1 MKASYRILN
10 VIAVTG
16 LGALLTTHAMAQ
28 DAVAGKQ
35 VFGQCSVC
43 HSIDGTNGA
52 GPTLKGIVGS
62 KAGEVPGFRFSR
74 AMKGSNVTWDDKTLD
89 DFIADPQKAI
99 PGSVMPFSGVADAKQ
114 RADMIAYLKTLK

>member
-1 MKASYRILN
+1 MKLGCRVLD

-16 LGALLTTHAMAQ
+16 LGLLLATPAAAQ
-28 DAVAGKQ
+28 DAVASKQ
-35 VFGQCSVC
+35 VFAQCSAC
-43 HSIDGTNGA
+43 HSIDGTNGV

-89 DFIADPQKAI
+89 AFVADPQKVI
-99 PGSVMPFSGVADAKQ
+99 PGNVMPFSGVADAKE
-114 RADMIAYLKTLK
+114 RAEIIAYLKTLK

>member
-1 MKASYRILN
+1 MKASCRILN

-28 DAVAGKQ
+28 DAAAGKQ

-89 DFIADPQKAI
+89 DFIADPQRAI